1 MTWSATDRDS
11 MGRTTAVES
20 SPAESTS
27 TSLFTARI
35 EINYTGAPVFAR
47 AERTG
52 APFPGT
58 CVIYDNSPSPGGGHD
73 PAQAMTGR
81 KPLTSQAEQTREE
94 IIARNLAAVEVHF
107 HNETPETIDKAI
119 SVYTDDIVWE
129 VPARG
134 LVHRNV
140 ADVKAEYLKIFG
152 SMKIHKITN
161 LYRFANE
168 EWVFDDSIFEW
179 TITGDGF
186 ANCPFPPGTTVSIR
200 LLHAFQCR
208 DGKICREN
216 GYEIWRDIND
226 TARVRDDIP
235 ATATV
240 QVFD

>member
-1 MTWSATDRDS
+1 MIPAAVFRTGEA
-11 MGRTTAVES
+11 GRRR
-20 SPAESTS
+20 P
-27 TSLFTARI
+27 
-35 EINYTGAPVFAR
+35 APVVLPALLLSHISDSL
-47 AERTG
+47 A
-52 APFPGT
+52 A
-58 CVIYDNSPSPGGGHD
+58 GHD
-73 PAQAMTGR
+73 R
-81 KPLTSQAEQTREE
+81 EVIVTSQAERTREE
-94 IIARNLAAVEVHF
+94 IIAANLAAVEVHF
-107 HNETPETIDKAI
+107 HNETPETIDKAV

-152 SMKIHKITN
+152 SMNVHKITN
-161 LYRFANE
+161 LNRFATE

-186 ANCPFPPGTTVSIR
+186 ANCPFPPGTTVSVR

-240 QVFD
+240 EVFG

>member
-1 MTWSATDRDS
+1 MTTQTDSSLRD
-11 MGRTTAVES
+11 
-20 SPAESTS
+20 
-27 TSLFTARI
+27 
-35 EINYTGAPVFAR
+35 
-47 AERTG
+47 
-52 APFPGT
+52 
-58 CVIYDNSPSPGGGHD
+58 D
-73 PAQAMTGR
+73 
-81 KPLTSQAEQTREE
+81 

-107 HNETPETIDKAI
+107 HNETAETIEKAI
-119 SVYTDDIVWE
+119 SVYTDNIVWE

-140 ADVKAEYLKIFG
+140 EDVKAEYLKIFG
-152 SMKIHKITN
+152 SMNIHKITN
-161 LYRFANE
+161 LYRFATE

-186 ANCPFPPGTTVSIR
+186 ANCPFPPGTTVSVR

-240 QVFD
+240 QEFG

>member
-1 MTWSATDRDS
+1 MIPA
-11 MGRTTAVES
+11 AV
-20 SPAESTS
+20 
-27 TSLFTARI
+27 F
-35 EINYTGAPVFAR
+35 
-47 AERTG
+47 RTG
-52 APFPGT
+52 EAGRRPASAVAIPALLLSHISDSLAASHDRE
-58 CVIYDNSPSPGGGHD
+58 VIV
-73 PAQAMTGR
+73 
-81 KPLTSQAEQTREE
+81 TSQAERTREE
-94 IIARNLAAVEVHF
+94 IIASNLAAVEVHF
-107 HNETPETIDKAI
+107 HNETPETIDKAV

-152 SMKIHKITN
+152 SMNVHKITN
-161 LYRFANE
+161 LYRFATE

-186 ANCPFPPGTTVSIR
+186 ANCPFPPGTTVSVR

-240 QVFD
+240 EVFG

>member
-1 MTWSATDRDS
+1 MKPGGPAGQRRSTPAGSRSA
-11 MGRTTAVES
+11 
-20 SPAESTS
+20 PAESPALLLS
-27 TSLFTARI
+27 HISGNLA
-35 EINYTGAPVFAR
+35 A
-47 AERTG
+47 
-52 APFPGT
+52 
-58 CVIYDNSPSPGGGHD
+58 GHD
-73 PAQAMTGR
+73 WEVIV
-81 KPLTSQAEQTREE
+81 TSQAERTREE
-94 IIARNLAAVEVHF
+94 IIASNLAAVEVHF
-107 HNETPETIDKAI
+107 HNETTETIDKAV

-152 SMKIHKITN
+152 SMNVHKITN
-161 LYRFANE
+161 LYRFATE

-186 ANCPFPPGTTVSIR
+186 ANCPFPPGTTVSVR

-240 QVFD
+240 EVFG